1 MSPKNKGKFGKSKAT
16 AIPETDEFLSGVDR
30 IVRAI
35 RPHAAKLAVAGGL
48 VVVIVVGFTTY
59 RWWQERKHTQATE
72 LYARAATL
80 NHVEV
85 SPPEPRPEPA
95 KPDGDAAKPDGDAA
109 KPAGEEAAA
118 TTVEPAL
125 ELDARGIPKT
135 FASAEQRASA
145 VLAVL
150 DELMD
155 EYGSTSVAKQA
166 RLLQAEALYQLG
178 RYREAADRFRQYAEE
193 GGPQDLVLNAREG
206 AAYSLEAMAMAE
218 KDAKAKEAGLE
229 KALKAFTDMQ
239 PQADGPRHDEALYHQ
254 GRILSQ
260 LGREEQARKTF
271 EQVLTDHPDTSL
283 KPDIEMRL
291 PALRKTASK

>member
-1 MSPKNKGKFGKSKAT
+1 VSPKNKGKFGKSKAT

-35 RPHAAKLAVAGGL
+35 RPHAAKMALVGGL
-48 VVVIVVGFTTY
+48 VVVIVLGFTTY
-59 RWWQERKHTQATE
+59 RWWQQRQLTQATE

-80 NHVEV
+80 NQVEV
-85 SPPEPRPEPA
+85 SPPEPKPEPDKA
-95 KPDGDAAKPDGDAA
+95 AGDEA
-109 KPAGEEAAA
+109 KPAAKEAAKVA
-118 TTVEPAL
+118 EEPAL
-125 ELDARGIPKT
+125 ELDARGIPKK

-150 DELMD
+150 DQLMD
-155 EYGSTSVAKQA
+155 EHESTSVAKQA
-166 RLLQAEALYQLG
+166 RLLQAEALYQLA
-178 RYREAADRFRQYAEE
+178 RYAEAADRFRQYVDD

-218 KDAKAKEAGLE
+218 KDAKAQEAGLE

-239 PQADGPRHDEALYHQ
+239 PQADGPRHDVALYHQ
-254 GRILSQ
+254 ARILGQ
-260 LGREEQARKTF
+260 LRREEQARKTY
-271 EQVLTDHPDTSL
+271 EQVLVDHPDTSL

-291 PALRKTASK
+291 PALRGTASK

>member
-1 MSPKNKGKFGKSKAT
+1 VSPKNKGKFGKSKAT
-16 AIPETDEFLSGVDR
+16 AIPETDEFISGVDR

-35 RPHAAKLAVAGGL
+35 RPHAAKLALAGGL
-48 VVVIVVGFTTY
+48 VVVIVLGFTTY
-59 RWWQERKHTQATE
+59 QWWQQRKLTQATE

-85 SPPEPRPEPA
+85 SPPEPKLEPD
-95 KPDGDAAKPDGDAA
+95 KPAGDAAKPGDKEAA
-109 KPAGEEAAA
+109 KPAE
-118 TTVEPAL
+118 EPAL
-125 ELDARGIPKT
+125 ELDARGIPKK

-150 DELMD
+150 DQLMD

-178 RYREAADRFRQYAEE
+178 RYAEASDRFRQYADE
-193 GGPQDLVLNAREG
+193 GGPQDLVLSAREG

-218 KDAKAKEAGLE
+218 KDAKAQEAGLE

-254 GRILSQ
+254 GRILTQ
-260 LGREEQARKTF
+260 LRREEQARKTF
-271 EQVLTDHPDTSL
+271 EQVLADHPDTSL

>member
-35 RPHAAKLAVAGGL
+35 RPHAAKLAVLGGL
-48 VVVIVVGFTTY
+48 VVLIVVGFTTY
-59 RWWQERKHTQATE
+59 RWWQDRKHTQATE

-85 SPPEPRPEPA
+85 SPPEPGPE
-95 KPDGDAAKPDGDAA
+95 GDAA
-109 KPAGEEAAA
+109 KPAGDEAAK
-118 TTVEPAL
+118 TSVEPAL
-125 ELDARGIPKT
+125 ELDARGIPKK

-155 EYGSTSVAKQA
+155 DYGSTSVAKQA

-178 RYREAADRFRQYAEE
+178 RYAEAADRFRQYADD
-193 GGPQDLVLNAREG
+193 GGPRDLVLNAREG
-206 AAYSLEAMAMAE
+206 VAYSLEAMAMAE
-218 KDAKAKEAGLE
+218 KDAKAQEAGLE

-254 GRILSQ
+254 GRILTQ
-260 LGREEQARKTF
+260 LGRDEQARKTF
-271 EQVLTDHPDTSL
+271 EQVLADHPDTSL

>member
-1 MSPKNKGKFGKSKAT
+1 MSPKNKGKFGKSKVT
-16 AIPETDEFLSGVDR
+16 AIPETDEFISGVDR

-35 RPHAAKLAVAGGL
+35 RPHAAKLAVVGGL
-48 VVVIVVGFTTY
+48 VVVIVLGVTTY
-59 RWWQERKHTQATE
+59 RWWQQRKLTQATE

-85 SPPEPRPEPA
+85 SPPEPTPEPA
-95 KPDGDAAKPDGDAA
+95 KAAGDDAKPADKEAA
-109 KPAGEEAAA
+109 KPAE
-118 TTVEPAL
+118 EPAL
-125 ELDARGIPKT
+125 ELDARGIPKK
-135 FASAEQRASA
+135 FASAEQRAGA

-150 DELMD
+150 DQLMD
-155 EYGSTSVAKQA
+155 EYESTSVAKQA

-178 RYREAADRFRQYAEE
+178 RYAEAADRFRQYADE
-193 GGPQDLVLNAREG
+193 GGPQELVLSAREG

-218 KDAKAKEAGLE
+218 KDPKAQQAGLE

-254 GRILSQ
+254 ARILAQ
-260 LGREEQARKTF
+260 LGRAEQARKTF
-271 EQVLTDHPDTSL
+271 EQVLVDHPDTSL

-291 PALRKTASK
+291 PALRRTASK